1 MKPIIKYLSISKLNF
16 LLFLFIIVLII
27 AFIQQEYIMALQ
39 MKQMD
44 LPETLKIEIIQ
55 QNAKYSWAAYLMS
68 ILIVFIRI
76 SYAAGCLYLGGIM
89 YSGYGELTFNRA
101 FNVALKADLLPVL
114 YSLLTILLILHFG
127 LNDAQDIVIKTSLA
141 GLVDAELFEPWLLMI
156 LGAFNIFE
164 LAYWF
169 LQALLSGVV
178 INKKF
183 AESFSFVLSTY
194 GLGFLLY
201 LLMMVFI
208 TLYITK

>member
-1 MKPIIKYLSISKLNF
+1 
-16 LLFLFIIVLII
+16 
-27 AFIQQEYIMALQ
+27 MALQ